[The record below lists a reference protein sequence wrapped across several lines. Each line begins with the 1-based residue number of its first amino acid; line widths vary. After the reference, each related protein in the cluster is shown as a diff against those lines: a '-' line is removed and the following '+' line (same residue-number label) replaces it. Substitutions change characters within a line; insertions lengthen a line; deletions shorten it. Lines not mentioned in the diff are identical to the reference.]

1 MDGDLGS
8 LNRFSPSVCF
18 VLPVR
23 DGRGQDELE
32 SLPQERTTLSLHG
45 SMTMPPVSSTAAVRK
60 AGIYVRLRWDEVA
73 RPSQPLT
80 LAGYVADVGGATTV
94 VLGLAAGARKIW
106 QKLRQT
112 KRGIVSIS
120 SGAAGLLALAD
131 AASRHGSRPI
141 KLVSFGA
148 LDADA
153 DSSFSEFDVFWA
165 VIEVIDSEVIEFYLI
180 SDKGD
185 VTFAAERSGPSI
197 PLGAASPA

>member
-1 MDGDLGS
+1 MLAMDGDLGT

-112 KRGIVSIS
+112 KRGIVSIQVVPP
-120 SGAAGLLALAD
+120 GYWRLPTPLAVMG
-131 AASRHGSRPI
+131 R
-141 KLVSFGA
+141 
-148 LDADA
+148 
-153 DSSFSEFDVFWA
+153 
-165 VIEVIDSEVIEFYLI
+165 
-180 SDKGD
+180 
-185 VTFAAERSGPSI
+185 GPS
-197 PLGAASPA
+197 SS